1 MNTKTAGYLILY
13 GVFLIGF
20 GTLGFLSNPEKAKT
34 ALMSGGTFGALSI
47 LWGWLMTRG
56 FAWSHWAAIGTTAF
70 LAAIFGWRA
79 SVSWLAFTNGAS
91 DKLTAAVLITAMGAA
106 SVLMLVALVRGSA
119 QAQLPRGEGRT

>member
-1 MNTKTAGYLILY
+1 MKTKLGYWMMGYGLFLIVMGVAGYA
-13 GVFLIGF
+13 
-20 GTLGFLSNPEKAKT
+20 SNPEKART

-56 FAWSHWAAIGTTAF
+56 FAWSRWAAIGTTAF